1 MGMEMGSVAV
11 VVTYESQ
18 LVRCITS
25 TRRPVIGKY
34 SGSSTCGR
42 PTSGFKRHVGLQMS
56 IGRRRNVGGLIVQWQ
71 CDHCTV
77 PRRH

>member
-1 MGMEMGSVAV
+1 MGTGMGTVAV
-11 VVTYESQ
+11 VAAYEPQ
-18 LVRCITS
+18 PVRCITW

-34 SGSSTCGR
+34 SRSSMRGR
-42 PTSGFKRHVGLQMS
+42 QTSGFKRHVGPQMS